1 MGVVF
6 HQSEESAV
14 RAGLLRAGRSGVLG
28 CTEMKVRMSLSS
40 TSENS
45 LSGNERVRME
55 ILSFLWALDSYP
67 ERFAKDPSITFEEHR
82 SSLISLSEPQPQ
94 RRRA

>member
-6 HQSEESAV
+6 HQSEEATD
-14 RAGLLRAGRSGVLG
+14 RGGLLRAGRSGVLG

-45 LSGNERVRME
+45 VSVNERVRVE

-82 SSLISLSEPQPQ
+82 SSLMSLSEPQP